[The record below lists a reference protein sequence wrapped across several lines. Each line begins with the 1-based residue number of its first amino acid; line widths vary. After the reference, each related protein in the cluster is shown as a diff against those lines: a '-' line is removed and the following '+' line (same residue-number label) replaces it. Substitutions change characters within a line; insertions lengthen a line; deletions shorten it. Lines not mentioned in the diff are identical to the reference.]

1 MSAGVMAITAGHRD
15 LRRDPLAL
23 LHRDPGRAQP
33 QPGPSH
39 FLCCY
44 RNSIFLPRSCQQSL
58 LQTQRDSSLSRD
70 SVTCQHPS
78 SCTVA
83 AES

>member
-1 MSAGVMAITAGHRD
+1 MSAGEMAIT
-15 LRRDPLAL
+15 AL

-39 FLCCY
+39 LLCCY
-44 RNSIFLPRSCQQSL
+44 KNSIFLPRPRQQSL
-58 LQTQRDSSLSRD
+58 LQTQHESSLSRD
-70 SVTCQHPS
+70 SVTRQHPS
-78 SCTVA
+78 SCMVA

>member
-1 MSAGVMAITAGHRD
+1 MSAGEMAITAGHRN

-23 LHRDPGRAQP
+23 LHRDPGRARP

-39 FLCCY
+39 LLCYY
-44 RNSIFLPRSCQQSL
+44 RNSIFLPRPHQQSL
-58 LQTQRDSSLSRD
+58 LQTQRESSLSRD
-70 SVTCQHPS
+70 FVTRQHPS